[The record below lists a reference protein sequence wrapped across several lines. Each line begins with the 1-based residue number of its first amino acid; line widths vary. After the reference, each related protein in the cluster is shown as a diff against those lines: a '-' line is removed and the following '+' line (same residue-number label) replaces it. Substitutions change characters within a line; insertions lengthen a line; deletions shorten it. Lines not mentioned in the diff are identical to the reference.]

1 MRRPVR
7 AAVRTLITAGVLALA
22 WAPAVV
28 SAQTP
33 TPLPITV
40 PGVSS
45 VDVDS
50 ASIRYTAF
58 TQGLYEA
65 QWRVSGSSGWTA
77 QSVSGGTFFLQD
89 LEPQTTYEIQMR
101 VRPATAA
108 STWSAWAPTTPVTFT
123 TLVLHFPYRLT
134 ETPEF
139 SLYDPGIYVWPTGDT
154 IYIARYTLDVPVD
167 DGPPPARDIL
177 ALTVRQPSHR
187 FQVLHLRPLPIFG
200 TGYDGYGAGMLMGRC
215 VCFEPEWIATTT
227 AAFSEPQT
235 VVSAS
240 GLWIHTVAYNP
251 GRLSHAEP
259 NRITNQGIPLFLVS
273 GLTAPA
279 AQHLTSILTQV
290 DSDMGSQMVQDGT
303 LTSQG
308 ADYVESYVPGA
319 RYLFPSLFPLSET
332 PVLLK
337 PAGDFEGV
345 HIPLE
350 DGGTSTAPL
359 ALGIRGFAEL
369 TQMPARSAPSIM
381 VAIIALGA
389 GIAAFRLTQS
399 ATTVVIA
406 GVLALL
412 AGTVLGW
419 VPIWVT
425 GMIGVVSILIVAW
438 LLFLRKGGD

>member
-22 WAPAVV
+22 WTPAVV

-89 LEPQTTYEIQMR
+89 LEPETTYEIQMR

-123 TLVLHFPYRLT
+123 TLALLFPYRLT

-154 IYIARYTLDVPVD
+154 IYMARYTLDVPVD

-177 ALTVRQPSHR
+177 ALTVRQPSHS

-200 TGYDGYGAGMLMGRC
+200 TGYEGYGAGMLMGRC
-215 VCFEPEWIATTT
+215 VCFDPEWIATAT
-227 AAFSEPQT
+227 AGFSEPQT
-235 VVSAS
+235 IVAANSP
-240 GLWIHTVAYNP
+240 WDHTVGYNP
-251 GRLSHAEP
+251 GRLSAAEP
-259 NRITNQGIPLFLVS
+259 NRNTQQGVPIFLVN
-273 GLTAPA
+273 GLAIPA
-279 AQHLTSILTQV
+279 TQHLTSILERV
-290 DSDMGSQMVQDGT
+290 DTDIGSQMVQDGT

-308 ADYVESYVPGA
+308 SDYVESYVPGA
-319 RYLFPSLFPLSET
+319 RYLFPSLFPLTET
-332 PVLLK
+332 PVLIR
-337 PAGDFEGV
+337 PAGEFEGV
-345 HIPLE
+345 AIPLQ
-350 DGGTSTAPL
+350 DGGTPTAPL
-359 ALGIRGFAEL
+359 ALGIRGLAEL
-369 TQMPARSAPSIM
+369 TQMPRDSAPSIM
-381 VAIIALGA
+381 VSIIALGA
-389 GIAAFRLTQS
+389 GIAAFRLTHS
-399 ATTVVIA
+399 TAMVVIA

-412 AGTVLGW
+412 AGTVIGW

-425 GMIGVVSILIVAW
+425 GMIGVVSVLLVAW